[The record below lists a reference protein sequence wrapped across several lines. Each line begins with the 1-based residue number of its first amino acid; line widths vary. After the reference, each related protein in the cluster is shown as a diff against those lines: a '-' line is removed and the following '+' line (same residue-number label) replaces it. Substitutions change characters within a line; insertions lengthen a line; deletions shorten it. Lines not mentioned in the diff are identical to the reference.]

1 MLGLPCFFFEVVS
14 SPQRE
19 ENLLLRLL
27 ADLDMACV
35 LLLTPDSPVRAAT
48 CQRHMASEER
58 LQQPLHT
65 PPTQPWGLGG
75 KKANPMA
82 AKGTHCWDSGGA
94 ARPVPSHCRL
104 THFSQHQIP
113 NIEMGSTHHPHHF
126 LAFILKQP
134 NHHRTKPRHQG
145 RVWVFYFSFPSKV
158 SKLDM

>member
-58 LQQPLHT
+58 LQQPLHP

-82 AKGTHCWDSGGA
+82 DIVGTVGVLPGQCL
-94 ARPVPSHCRL
+94 L
-104 THFSQHQIP
+104 T
-113 NIEMGSTHHPHHF
+113 
-126 LAFILKQP
+126 A
-134 NHHRTKPRHQG
+134 
-145 RVWVFYFSFPSKV
+145 
-158 SKLDM
+158 D